1 VVAGFS
7 NAGVRNAVGQPKRA
21 WLGARCSVPCSV
33 LNCALMCALLAG
45 APSPGAAQSAG
56 LAVLAV
62 EPAAEQGAGALRI
75 RLDRALLPHE
85 GTLTLWIDRQDVTA
99 LLQRTGAAEWL
110 LPAAASRW
118 IGPATQ
124 LELWL
129 VSEGRW
135 QALDRRALQA
145 AAATPAEPAR
155 PGAWKPRIDLALK
168 SQSRARATGT
178 EPTPPRATYRDA
190 TLRAALEA
198 DQSLGAYTLRG
209 SAQIAGS
216 SHRAEALRY
225 AQRPS
230 DAAKLDLAEYRF
242 DLAGNDMTLA
252 AGHLGIGNHP
262 LLLDRHAS
270 RGLSA
275 GARGAAGWDL
285 SFSAV
290 NGSAIVGFAN
300 PLGLAE
306 SEHQVHLIVVGQE
319 LDPARPGWLRAE
331 LSWVDASIQASGN
344 FNRGEVPDAEK
355 IRGLGL
361 RLSGKLLDGRARV
374 DISAGRARH
383 RAAEDPQLA
392 ATAALTPLADNTRSA
407 WSGDLAFDLVQGW
420 AGLVERLPLTL
431 TLQLRHARV
440 EPLYKAVGAFL
451 GADQVFDRVALLT
464 TVGAAQLQ
472 LFADRKH
479 DNVDRIATLLTTRTG
494 NHGLAL
500 YLPAALWTAT
510 PPPAWVPGL
519 NLQITGNTQRAL
531 DAPDFATSGVAA
543 THRPD
548 QANRSAQAGLAW
560 NLDGIAFNL
569 NGQRSRQDNRQTGR
583 EQADFEVD
591 GLSAQFSLPLG
602 EQLSMAL
609 GGGRQRNRSI
619 ERNLS
624 EETDNA
630 TLALDWRPGETWAL
644 ALALSAQRGRDS
656 AGQTASRAL
665 GWQAQIT
672 RRFKFDALGALAS
685 PLPGQWFL
693 RQSWASSRRTDR
705 VFDVASNGRLWTLQA
720 GLGLSFGGQ

>member
-420 AGLVERLPLTL
+420 AGLVETPAAHTHPAVAPRQGRAAVQGRGRLP
-431 TLQLRHARV
+431 RR
-440 EPLYKAVGAFL
+440 
-451 GADQVFDRVALLT
+451 
-464 TVGAAQLQ
+464 
-472 LFADRKH
+472 
-479 DNVDRIATLLTTRTG
+479 
-494 NHGLAL
+494 
-500 YLPAALWTAT
+500 
-510 PPPAWVPGL
+510 
-519 NLQITGNTQRAL
+519 
-531 DAPDFATSGVAA
+531 
-543 THRPD
+543 
-548 QANRSAQAGLAW
+548 
-560 NLDGIAFNL
+560 
-569 NGQRSRQDNRQTGR
+569 
-583 EQADFEVD
+583 
-591 GLSAQFSLPLG
+591 
-602 EQLSMAL
+602 
-609 GGGRQRNRSI
+609 
-619 ERNLS
+619 
-624 EETDNA
+624 
-630 TLALDWRPGETWAL
+630 RPG
-644 ALALSAQRGRDS
+644 
-656 AGQTASRAL
+656 
-665 GWQAQIT
+665 
-672 RRFKFDALGALAS
+672 
-685 PLPGQWFL
+685 
-693 RQSWASSRRTDR
+693 
-705 VFDVASNGRLWTLQA
+705 V
-720 GLGLSFGGQ
+720 